1 MVRRL
6 EKRFKNILTM
16 NIVFWS
22 AVMAGAGDANG
33 DKMRFSVPF

>member
-22 AVMAGAGDANG
+22 AVMAAGSDANG
-33 DKMRFSVPF
+33 DKIRFSVPF